1 MKYQDVKKDISES
14 ATAVTVFIGD
24 LSSEERASFREA
36 AHASN
41 KLKES
46 EIRSPHN
53 GQSEAGKETLTLWF

>member
-14 ATAVTVFIGD
+14 AEGVTVFIGD
-24 LSSEERASFREA
+24 LSSEERSSFREA

-53 GQSEAGKETLTLWF
+53 KQAEPGKETLTLWF